1 LVKDPDN
8 LTEDGAGV
16 LARCISKYWFA
27 RGHVILT
34 WVEPIMINQ
43 RTKVFGVRSS
53 LVNGLPTAAGAFARQ
68 RLVA

>member
-1 LVKDPDN
+1 LGREVVKDPDN
-8 LTEDGAGV
+8 LTEDGARV
-16 LARCISKYWFA
+16 LARSIAQHWFA

-53 LVNGLPTAAGAFARQ
+53 MVSGLPAANIRCT
-68 RLVA
+68 